1 MAQDPDS
8 LFRLHRSRLKAEA
21 NRRLRDGEASAD
33 AVQDTFVRYLARL
46 RDAERAPVEN
56 PPGFLR
62 RILSNLVSNRQM
74 RAPRGHLPVEDVE
87 LADGAPD
94 GEAALLTAESRA
106 RLARLIGELP
116 PRGRQVIY
124 LHKFRGLSYAEI
136 AQKLGISEN
145 TVMVHMSRSLAALRR
160 RLREENGD
168 DR

>member
-1 MAQDPDS
+1 MANDPDH

-21 NRRLRDGEASAD
+21 NRRLRDAEASAD
-33 AVQDTFVRYLARL
+33 AVQDTFVRYLSRL

-56 PPGFLR
+56 APGFLR
-62 RILSNLVSNRQM
+62 RILSNLVSNRQL
-74 RAPRGHLPVEDVE
+74 RGPRGQVPVDEVE

-94 GEAALLTAESRA
+94 GEAALLGAEARA
-106 RLARLIGELP
+106 RLARLIAELP

-136 AQKLGISEN
+136 AQRLGISEN

-160 RLREENGD
+160 RLREESD
-168 DR
+168 DGR